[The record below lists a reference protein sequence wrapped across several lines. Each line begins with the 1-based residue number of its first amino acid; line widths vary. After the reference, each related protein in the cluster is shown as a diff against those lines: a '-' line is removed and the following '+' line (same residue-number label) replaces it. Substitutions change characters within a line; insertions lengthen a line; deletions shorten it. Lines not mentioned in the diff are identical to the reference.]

1 MRLRPTISAKNELLG
16 VYKQAMQEGIV
27 IEKTDPARLYNL
39 RCSGLPYCP
48 TSALIN
54 FGQRGVFRSMDMRM
68 SFYVGV
74 GNAVHET
81 MQTFLSQS
89 GKFLADYS
97 CKECKKK
104 YPLSHKHECC
114 GMATAYDEVTLD
126 VGTTKYL
133 RVQGHIDAIFKDK
146 TGKYW
151 ILDLKTSSLKA
162 AEEKAKNP
170 PLGYKR
176 QVRAYAYLLWKQYGI
191 KVAGVMLL
199 FIPRDNPQDPTV
211 WEMPIKEDM
220 GSLRDELLQDKKLH
234 RRTMKATTLEEMMD
248 LSKNKCG
255 DTYCDACKK
264 PNKELEQLFSR
275 FIAKGKYPILK
286 DPG

>member
-1 MRLRPTISAKNELLG
+1 
-16 VYKQAMQEGIV
+16 
-27 IEKTDPARLYNL
+27 
-39 RCSGLPYCP
+39 
-48 TSALIN
+48 
-54 FGQRGVFRSMDMRM
+54 
-68 SFYVGV
+68 
-74 GNAVHET
+74 

-114 GMATAYDEVTLD
+114 GMATTYDEVTLD
-126 VGTTKYL
+126 VGKTKYL

-146 TGKYW
+146 HGKYW
-151 ILDLKTSSLKA
+151 ILDLKTTSLIK

-176 QVRAYAYLLWKQYGI
+176 QVRAYAYLLWKQYKI

-211 WEMPIKEDM
+211 WEMPINADM
-220 GSLRDELLQDKKLH
+220 GSLRDELLQDKRLH
-234 RRTMKATTLEEMMD
+234 RRTMKATTIEEMIN

-255 DTYCDACKK
+255 DTYCDPCKK
-264 PNKELEQLFSR
+264 SKEELEQLFSR
-275 FIAKGKYPILK
+275 LIAKGKYPILK
-286 DPG
+286 EPS